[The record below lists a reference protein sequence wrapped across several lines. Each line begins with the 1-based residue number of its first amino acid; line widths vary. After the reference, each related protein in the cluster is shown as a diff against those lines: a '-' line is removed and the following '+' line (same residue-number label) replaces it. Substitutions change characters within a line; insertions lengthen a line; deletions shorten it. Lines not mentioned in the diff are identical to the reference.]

1 MIKNKIINIQDMERC
16 NLYNLEKYLC
26 EKEVVVPLTKESIEN
41 IKVIDLKNNI
51 LKEIPKNEWFRKN
64 LY

>member
-1 MIKNKIINIQDMERC
+1 MERC

-51 LKEIPKNEWFRKN
+51 LKEIPKNEWFRKI